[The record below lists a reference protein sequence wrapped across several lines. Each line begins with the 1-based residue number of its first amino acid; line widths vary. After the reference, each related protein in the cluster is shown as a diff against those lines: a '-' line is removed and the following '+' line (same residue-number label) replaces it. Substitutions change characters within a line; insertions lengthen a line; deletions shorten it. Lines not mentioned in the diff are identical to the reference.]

1 MVKKVLAS
9 NYILDANEL
18 LLLVVGVS
26 IVHVHV
32 HVQCICIAAIPDKL
46 L

>member
-32 HVQCICIAAIPDKL
+32 QYICVSAIPDKL